1 MPFTVESAT
10 AKVKLF
16 TKEEAAAVVEKLK
29 GVPEYNVKLLDVTHG
44 VSSGEAL
51 TPEGQAF
58 ADSKPRIS
66 QFPEGKRPPEYPEL
80 GNFPHPVMPRISAR
94 EMAKLIAFLKGNGG
108 YSLITTQELGNC
120 MWASVLRGTDV
131 KKEFASMHLRRLVV
145 MMIGAYPKFFFNY
158 LKYSLASTYGQ
169 DRPTEEEITRKE
181 EEGTITSEQAHD
193 YRLPGPFTFAEYVQH
208 LLTDGTWGDDHVLTL
223 VSLLWQVKITILNA
237 ATLGE
242 IRIRHNDR
250 LSDAELVVVFIG
262 GDHYMGTG

>member
-1 MPFTVESAT
+1 MLKVRESHAQFFILSGRRYSSILRRFIRVDRRVNCMLFTVESAT
-10 AKVKLF
+10 TKVKLF

-29 GVPEYNVKLLDVTHG
+29 AVPEYNVKLLDVTHG

-66 QFPEGKRPPEYPEL
+66 QFPEGKRPPEYTEL
-80 GNFPHPVMPRISAR
+80 GNFPHPFMPRISAR
-94 EMAKLIAFLKGNGG
+94 EIAKLIAFLKGNGG

-131 KKEFASMHLRRLVV
+131 KKEFASMYLRRLVV

-169 DRPTEEEITRKE
+169 DRSHRRRNHQ
-181 EEGTITSEQAHD
+181 EG
-193 YRLPGPFTFAEYVQH
+193 
-208 LLTDGTWGDDHVLTL
+208 
-223 VSLLWQVKITILNA
+223 K
-237 ATLGE
+237 
-242 IRIRHNDR
+242 
-250 LSDAELVVVFIG
+250 G
-262 GDHYMGTG
+262 GHHHQ

>member
-1 MPFTVESAT
+1 MWW
-10 AKVKLF
+10 K
-16 TKEEAAAVVEKLK
+16 KLK
-29 GVPEYNVKLLDVTHG
+29 GLADYNVKLLDVTHG
-44 VSSGEAL
+44 ASSGAAL

-58 ADSKPRIS
+58 ANSKPKIS
-66 QFPEGKRPPEYPEL
+66 QFPEGKRPPENTEL
-80 GNFPHPVMPRISAR
+80 GNFPHLCMSRMSAR
-94 EMAKLIAFLKGNGG
+94 EMAKLIAFLKGNRG
-108 YSLITTQELGNC
+108 YSFITTQLGNC
-120 MWASVLRGTDV
+120 IWASVLTGTDV

-145 MMIGAYPKFFFNY
+145 MMIGAYPNFYYNY
-158 LKYSLASTYGQ
+158 LKYSLATTYGQ
-169 DRPTEEEITRKE
+169 DRPTEEEIARREK
-181 EEGTITSEQAHD
+181 EGTITSEQAHY

-242 IRIRHNDR
+242 TRIGHNER

>member
-1 MPFTVESAT
+1 MLFIIESTT

-44 VSSGEAL
+44 VSSGEEL

-58 ADSKPRIS
+58 AASKPRIS
-66 QFPEGKRPPEYPEL
+66 QFPEGKRSPEYTEL
-80 GNFPHPVMPRISAR
+80 GNFPHPRIS
-94 EMAKLIAFLKGNGG
+94 AKLIAFLKGNGG

-131 KKEFASMHLRRLVV
+131 KKEFASMYLRRLVV

-181 EEGTITSEQAHD
+181 KEGTITSEQAHD

-208 LLTDGTWGDDHVLTL
+208 LLTDWTWGDDHVLTL
-223 VSLLWQVKITILNA
+223 VSLLWQVKITVLNA
-237 ATLGE
+237 ATLRE
-242 IRIRHNDR
+242 TRIRHNDR
-250 LSDAELVVVFIG
+250 LSDAELMVVFIG
-262 GDHYMGTG
+262 GDHYMGTGQ

>member
-1 MPFTVESAT
+1 M
-10 AKVKLF
+10 
-16 TKEEAAAVVEKLK
+16 KEEAQGVVEKLK
-29 GVPEYNVKLLDVTHG
+29 GVADYDVKLLDVSHG
-44 VSSGEAL
+44 ASSGAAM

-66 QFPEGKRPPEYPEL
+66 QFPEGKRLPEYTSL
-80 GNFPHPVMPRISAR
+80 GNFPHPFMPRISAR

-131 KKEFASMHLRRLVV
+131 KKEFASMHLRRLGV

-181 EEGTITSEQAHD
+181 KEGTITSEQAYD
-193 YRLPGPFTFAEYVQH
+193 YRLPGPFASSRAIQMFY
-208 LLTDGTWGDDHVLTL
+208 
-223 VSLLWQVKITILNA
+223 I
-237 ATLGE
+237 
-242 IRIRHNDR
+242 
-250 LSDAELVVVFIG
+250 
-262 GDHYMGTG
+262 